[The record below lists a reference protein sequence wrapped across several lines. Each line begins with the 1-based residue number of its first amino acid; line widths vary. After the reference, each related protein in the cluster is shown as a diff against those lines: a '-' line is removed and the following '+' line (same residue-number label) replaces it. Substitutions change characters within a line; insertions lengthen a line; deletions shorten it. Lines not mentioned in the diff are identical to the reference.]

1 MALSVLGRA
10 FGVRSSKLLMER
22 GGNLALLQQVF
33 AKTET
38 CRSMVSGVRDGKLRP
53 KYLLG
58 TLIGTI
64 RV

>member
-33 AKTET
+33 AKTEA
-38 CRSMVSGVRDGKLRP
+38 CRSVVSG
-53 KYLLG
+53 KYVAYVTESCDLN
-58 TLIGTI
+58 IY
-64 RV
+64 